1 MKDAINLPS
10 KTLGDF
16 KRLYGKD
23 WVVAYLNMWLI
34 DLNDSSGVKNP
45 MNDVQIE
52 FTSERIYESYSLKV
66 TDLTLFFRNI
76 KEGVYGSF
84 YENLSQEKIMGWLKE
99 YFDLRC
105 EYAQMSSQSRNDG
118 YSVTKDKVHP
128 DVVKKMFEGV
138 GEEPVEFDHEKNGI
152 GNRRKQVVTKD
163 LITEIK
169 AKTLKELQA
178 YLINNDAKKEHYNE
192 YIYTLVETEIDIRN
206 KPFKT

>member
-16 KRLYGKD
+16 NRLYGKD

-45 MNDVQIE
+45 MGDAQIE

-76 KEGVYGSF
+76 KEGVYGAF
-84 YENLSQEKIMGWLKE
+84 YENLSQEKIMSWLKE

-105 EYAQMSSQSRNDG
+105 EYGQMSSQSKEDG
-118 YSVTKDKVHP
+118 YSLSKDKVNP
-128 DVVKKMFEGV
+128 EVIKKMFEGV
-138 GEEPVEFDHEKNGI
+138 GDVEVEFTHEKNGI
-152 GNRRKQVVTKD
+152 GARKKQVITKD
-163 LITEIK
+163 LITEIRS
-169 AKTLKELQA
+169 KTIKELRE
-178 YLINNDAKKEHYNE
+178 YLVSNDIESPTYNE
-192 YIYTLVETEIDIRN
+192 YICTLVGNEIDYRN
-206 KPFKT
+206 QQFKK